1 MKKYNKQDII
11 HVLKGSAFLGAG
23 GGGSYEYGMKLLTQL
38 ENMGYTPEFDLYDVD
53 EMEAGAYACMVAAL
67 GKPTAIDPTELSSD
81 LPAAYKTLQI
91 AAKTDGHELGYLY
104 SAEMAASTPWC
115 PFSSRSLRQ
124 TTARR
129 LVSLMSM
136 LTAELFPL

>member
-91 AAKTDGHELGYLY
+91 AAKTESCHG
-104 SAEMAASTPWC
+104 
-115 PFSSRSLRQ
+115 
-124 TTARR
+124 
-129 LVSLMSM
+129 
-136 LTAELFPL
+136 

>member
-81 LPAAYKTLQI
+81 LPAAYRLLPKPTG
-91 AAKTDGHELGYLY
+91 TS
-104 SAEMAASTPWC
+104 SATCTALRWAASTPWC

-124 TTARR
+124 NTARR